1 MSIRKITEDLEQRI
15 REEMMSNHIRGC
27 GCSVCAP
34 YLTDNRWDPA
44 FVRQFDNRLDKS
56 ESWAEWKDRQYPT
69 IQLTHGA
76 QAAED
81 EVNHPSYYGGDTPYE
96 VLKVAIAWEEMFGLG
111 FLVLMAI
118 KYLTRNG
125 RKPGQDGR
133 KDLRE
138 AVFYIKAEFA
148 RRYPGEEL

>member
-1 MSIRKITEDLEQRI
+1 MNPDWHSRRCLARNGNREPCNCGAAAAVELDQLEDIKLDGPVH
-15 REEMMSNHIRGC
+15 SF
-27 GCSVCAP
+27 A
-34 YLTDNRWDPA
+34 TAD
-44 FVRQFDNRLDKS
+44 RL
-56 ESWAEWKDRQYPT
+56 PV
-69 IQLTHGA
+69 
-76 QAAED
+76 D
-81 EVNHPSYYGGDTPYE
+81 EVNHPTYYGGDTPYE
-96 VLKVAIAWEEMFGLG
+96 VIKVAIAWEEMFGLG

-138 AVFYIKAEFA
+138 AVFYIKQEFA